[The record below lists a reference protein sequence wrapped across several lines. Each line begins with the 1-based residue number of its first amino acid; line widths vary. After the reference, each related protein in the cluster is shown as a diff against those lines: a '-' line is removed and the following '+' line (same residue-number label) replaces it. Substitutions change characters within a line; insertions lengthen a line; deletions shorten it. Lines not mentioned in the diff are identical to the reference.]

1 MLWYVQVPIKLL
13 HPIFGKFEHLAATV
27 QPSTASLQFVQT
39 VCAQANHYYASEKQD
54 YQQVMRRLWRDLL
67 RHVGGVSRPAVGE
80 KSVPDLALSVSSLHV
95 NLCPLTKLVV

>member
-1 MLWYVQVPIKLL
+1 MLWYVQVPVKLL

-54 YQQVMRRLWRDLL
+54 YQQVMGRLWRDLL